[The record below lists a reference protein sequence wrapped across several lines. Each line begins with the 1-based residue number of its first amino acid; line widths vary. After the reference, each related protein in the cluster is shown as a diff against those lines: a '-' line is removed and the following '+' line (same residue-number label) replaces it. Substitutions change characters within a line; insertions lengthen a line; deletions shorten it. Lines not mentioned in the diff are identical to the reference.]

1 MVKLIRNIP
10 LTLALL
16 LTLFSCDRIKRKG
29 DQVVD
34 KTKEKIIE
42 KKNAA
47 IDKVTDKLF
56 TNYSQDKPDTK
67 ANRKIFADFFN
78 FQVTPDVHNL
88 YAYADELGIDASY
101 YLAFNC
107 DDSTIKKIKQNLS
120 LETDKTETSFGGGLN
135 SSPIFW
141 WDTAFINKSKPFS
154 KQEKNLYWYLW
165 YDKLKKRAYFFTFD
179 T

>member
-1 MVKLIRNIP
+1 MLKFIRDIFWTLILV
-10 LTLALL
+10 LTV
-16 LTLFSCDRIKRKG
+16 FSCDRIKRKG

-34 KTKEKIIE
+34 KTKDKIIK

-47 IDKVTDKLF
+47 INKVIGKLF

-67 ANRKIFADFFN
+67 ANKKIFADFFN

-88 YAYADELGIDASY
+88 YAYSDELGIDASY

-120 LETDKTETSFGGGLN
+120 LEVDNTETSFGGGLN
-135 SSPIFW
+135 SSPTFW
-141 WDTAFINKSKPFS
+141 WDTTFMNRAKPLSKE
-154 KQEKNLYWYLW
+154 EKNLYWYLW
-165 YDKLKKRAYFFTFD
+165 YDRHKKKAYFLTFD